1 MEKKRKPLQIYAIL
15 ICVVAVVT
23 LLINV
28 SVIVTSAIDKGNPLM
43 ANSYSQS
50 DLASLSIYKMGIM
63 EQVQKDQAYI
73 PSDDEIKEM
82 YEAAKTDAINKVMHR
97 SNRSIMVNSIVGVI
111 ALILFITHWL
121 LMKKIERSED

>member
-50 DLASLSIYKMGIM
+50 DLASLPIYKMGIM
-63 EQVQKDQAYI
+63 EQVQQDQAYI

-97 SNRSIMVNSIVGVI
+97 SNRSIMVSSIVGVI

-121 LMKKIERSED
+121 LMKKIERAED